1 MTFGQFKKKNGL
13 MLENLTNNDAGVT
26 DSVTTVSVVIENVET
41 FKNDLEK
48 IQYHMNEIWR
58 IYRNMPQ
65 IKSRITV
72 MKDGIQQS

>member
-1 MTFGQFKKKNGL
+1 